1 MICRHKSGD
10 PACGATSGGW
20 RSQENERYNM
30 ESKDLEIKKL
40 KEQIASFTPDNTKFE
55 IEDIQEVGKHLVM
68 KVSYPNCKTCSY
80 EGNKVLVYLNTSI
93 TSVLKWRIIDPHF
106 SGKVPSSV
114 KEAPSPNAR
123 FPASNDGW
131 KDAISF
137 ASMKNKLLSTT
148 RE

>member
-1 MICRHKSGD
+1 MIYRHKSNN
-10 PACGATSGGW
+10 PAYRATSGGW
-20 RSQENERYNM
+20 RAQENKRYNM
-30 ESKDLEIKKL
+30 ESRDLEIKKF
-40 KEQIASFTPDNTKFE
+40 KEQVASFTPDNTKFK
-55 IEDIQEVGKHLVM
+55 IEDIQEVEKHLVI
-68 KVSYPNCKTCSY
+68 KVSYLNCKTCSY

-106 SGKVPSSV
+106 SDKKPSSV

-137 ASMKNKLLSTT
+137 AMFSLYLGLDQK
-148 RE
+148 